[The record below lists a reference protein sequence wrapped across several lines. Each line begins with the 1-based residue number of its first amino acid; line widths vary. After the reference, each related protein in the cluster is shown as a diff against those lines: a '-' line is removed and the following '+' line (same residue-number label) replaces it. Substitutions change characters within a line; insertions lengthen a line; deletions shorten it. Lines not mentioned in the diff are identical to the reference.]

1 MKSDT
6 PSDSGEARGP
16 QREPWSPQETER
28 RIERLQEDSARIR
41 SQMDRVAGFFEGPDG
56 VWVRLQGI
64 EDAQKDIRELKKD
77 MRELKDEVGKLN
89 STRNKVIGG
98 CVAVSATIALLI
110 AILRLLPADP
120 PVIQNILP
128 PSGTF
133 QQTPEAAAPSAPPK
147 STS

>member
-1 MKSDT
+1 MKSGT
-6 PSDSGEARGP
+6 SSDSGEGP
-16 QREPWSPQETER
+16 GPGHPLWSPQEIQLR
-28 RIERLQEDSARIR
+28 LERLQEETERIR
-41 SQMDRVAGFFEGPDG
+41 SQVDRVAGFFEGPNG

-64 EDAQKDIRELKKD
+64 EEAQKDI
-77 MRELKDEVGKLN
+77 RELKDEVGKLN

-98 CVAVSATIALLI
+98 CVAVSATTALLI
-110 AILRLLPADP
+110 AILRLVPADP

>member
-41 SQMDRVAGFFEGPDG
+41 SQVDRVAGFFEGPHG

-64 EDAQKDIRELKKD
+64 EEAQKDIRELK
-77 MRELKDEVGKLN
+77 EEVAKLN